1 LQLSLQI
8 NNVLKVK
15 QKSCQNNAS
24 QENLSMP
31 LFLMLL
37 FLMLPAINI
46 FLEKIHAE
54 NLL

>member
-15 QKSCQNNAS
+15 QESCQNNAS

-31 LFLMLL
+31 L